1 MALKTSTVSTLLC
14 LANSSLVIE
23 AMAGN
28 SRKTRQTW
36 TDGATEARKRKR
48 LQKEMRPSIQGSPS
62 LTILQGHTSMKIMD
76 VKKKHTQ
83 KKKKRQ
89 IKKMILSG
97 RLPYNHKP
105 VHLQHL
111 IDSMSESNQQMFPK
125 VQVLYGNPSL
135 LISNNLILDMFTPR

>member
-1 MALKTSTVSTLLC
+1 MLGQLL
-14 LANSSLVIE
+14 LGDRSHGRKQQEDTANVDRWCNRGAETQKAAERDAAINSGESLVDYTARAHINE
-23 AMAGN
+23 DNGCQK
-28 SRKTRQTW
+28 KT
-36 TDGATEARKRKR
+36 
-48 LQKEMRPSIQGSPS
+48 
-62 LTILQGHTSMKIMD
+62 
-76 VKKKHTQ
+76 HTQ
-83 KKKKRQ
+83 KKKRQ

>member
-1 MALKTSTVSTLLC
+1 MLGQLL
-14 LANSSLVIE
+14 LGDRSHGWKQQEDTANVDRWCNRGAETQKAAERDAAINSWESLVDY
-23 AMAGN
+23 
-28 SRKTRQTW
+28 T
-36 TDGATEARKRKR
+36 ARAHIN
-48 LQKEMRPSIQGSPS
+48 EDNGCP
-62 LTILQGHTSMKIMD
+62 
-76 VKKKHTQ
+76 KKSH
-83 KKKKRQ
+83 KKKRQ
-89 IKKMILSG
+89 IKKKMILSG